1 MLFISPF
8 FDEDAFPT
16 CEEQS
21 ATVMQNDNPQGMIKV
36 QFPWQ
41 KKKGLTT
48 PWLRVVTP
56 YAGKGKGMHIIPE
69 VDEEVIIGFD
79 NGNAERPFVFGAMFN
94 GKASAGLGGAGNFMK
109 GLQTPSG
116 NKLQMNDKDGSV
128 KMTDKGGASMK
139 MDGAGNVAHNS
150 AASHAVNVG
159 GKKGNPQSLI
169 KADSGG
175 NITIDGKT
183 SITLKVG
190 DNSITISGSG
200 ITASAGKGTIDIT
213 ALAGALTM
221 SNTGGT
227 MDITTDGALTITGG
241 ATAAISSG
249 DTNIM

>member
-69 VDEEVIIGFD
+69 VGEEVIIGFD

-94 GKASAGLGGAGNFMK
+94 GKASAGTGGAGNHVK
-109 GLQTPSG
+109 GLQTASG
-116 NKLQMNDKDGSV
+116 NRIIFNDKDGSV
-128 KMTDKGGASMK
+128 FVRN
-139 MDGAGNVAHNS
+139 GNGCGS
-150 AASHAVNVG
+150 
-159 GKKGNPQSLI
+159 
-169 KADSGG
+169 
-175 NITIDGKT
+175 ITIDSAGNIYVDSCENIYLNAGKNIELTAKKEIKLKATENIKLNATQNIMLDADVNVDTHAKNRAQMIGDGLADIYSKNVAALRGNMATNIFASDGKT
-183 SITLKVG
+183 
-190 DNSITISGSG
+190 
-200 ITASAGKGTIDIT
+200 
-213 ALAGALTM
+213 
-221 SNTGGT
+221 
-227 MDITTDGALTITGG
+227 TITG
-241 ATAAISSG
+241 TEVDI
-249 DTNIM
+249 N